1 MLRLINSKKNK
12 IMKSKKIETIR
23 HSLSHILAVAVQEL
37 YPMVKFGMGPAIEDG
52 FYYDFEFQQS
62 ISENDLLKIEKRMKE
77 IIKKNISFKKIKL
90 TKDQIKDTFKNQ
102 TYKKELIKEL
112 GKKAIF
118 YQTNNFIDVC
128 DGPHIKSTKEINH
141 KTFKLTKVAGA
152 YWKGDEKNKMLT
164 RIYGVGFK
172 TKGELAN
179 YLYVQAEAKKRDH
192 RILGKKLKLFLFDD
206 EVGMGLPIWQ
216 PNGAT
221 LIQTIKDYLRK
232 ELTQHDYKWLI
243 APHIGKIDLWK
254 TSGHWDFY
262 KESLYSPID
271 VEKEKYLLKPMNCP
285 FHIKIYQSEI
295 RSYKELPIKYA
306 EFGTVYRYEKSGTLH
321 GLTRVRGFTVDDA
334 HIWCTEDQ
342 LFKEIKQLL
351 KQSFKIFK
359 TFGFKEFKV
368 YLSTRPEK
376 YVGTEK
382 GWRNATKALK
392 ETLEES
398 KIDYLMDKG
407 GGAFYGPKIDIKVKD
422 SLGREHQCT
431 TIQVDFNLTERF
443 DISYINKEGKKERP
457 YMIHRALLGSIERFL
472 GVLIENYAGDLPLWL
487 APEQIW
493 VIPIGPKH
501 LKYAKE
507 VTKKL
512 IENNFRC
519 SLQDKEETLSKKI
532 KKGEIQKIPHL
543 LIVGDKE
550 EKTKS
555 VSSRFKGKNL
565 GLIKLTTFINKR
577 KIDIENKK

>member
-1 MLRLINSKKNK
+1 
-12 IMKSKKIETIR
+12 MKSKKIETIR
-23 HSLSHILAVAVQEL
+23 HSLSHILAASVQEL
-37 YPMVKFGMGPAIEDG
+37 YPKVKFGMGPAIENG
-52 FYYDFEFQQS
+52 FYYDFEFQQP
-62 ISENDLLKIEKRMKE
+62 IGEGDLLKIEKRMKD
-77 IIKKNISFKKIKL
+77 IIKRNISFEKVKL
-90 TKDQIKDTFKNQ
+90 SKDQIKDTFRNQ
-102 TYKKELIKEL
+102 IYKKELIKEL
-112 GKKAIF
+112 GKKVLF
-118 YQTNNFIDVC
+118 YQVGNFIDVC
-128 DGPHIKSTKEINH
+128 NGPHVKSTKEINH
-141 KTFKLTKVAGA
+141 KIFKLTKIAGA

-164 RIYGVGFK
+164 RIYGIGFE

-179 YLYVQAEAKKRDH
+179 YLHVQVEAKKRDH

-216 PNGAT
+216 PNGAI
-221 LIQTIKDYLRK
+221 LIQIIKDYLRK
-232 ELTQHDYKWLI
+232 ELTSENYKWLI
-243 APHIGKIDLWK
+243 TPHIGKIDLWK

-271 VEKEKYLLKPMNCP
+271 VDKEKYILKPMNCP
-285 FHIKIYQSEI
+285 FHIKVYQSEI

-321 GLTRVRGFTVDDA
+321 GLTRVRGFTQDDA

-376 YVGTEK
+376 YVGEER

-392 ETLEES
+392 ETLEED

-487 APEQIW
+487 APEQMW
-493 VIPIGPKH
+493 VIPISSKH

-512 IENNFRC
+512 TENNFRC

-532 KKGEIQKIPHL
+532 KKGEIQKIPYL
-543 LIVGDKE
+543 LIIGDKE
-550 EKTKS
+550 EKDKS
-555 VSSRFKGKNL
+555 ISPRFKGKNL
-565 GLIKLTTFINKR
+565 GLTKLTTFINKR